1 MMTDR
6 TLSPADNHDD
16 WLEGA
21 LRDDALV
28 HRAEYLPD
36 DGFTARVMAKLP
48 AALSLPSWRTPA
60 VAALWAAAGIGI
72 ALSLPGAYADV
83 VREYLRIVTGHPVT
97 LDQIATGVVMLG
109 VASWT
114 AMVWALRRN

>member
-1 MMTDR
+1 MSDR
-6 TLSPADNHDD
+6 ASSPIDRHDD
-16 WLEGA
+16 WLERA

-48 AALSLPSWRTPA
+48 AAPSLPSWRKPA
-60 VAALWAAAGIGI
+60 VSALWAAAGIGI

-83 VREYLRIVTGHPVT
+83 VREYLRIVAGHPVT
-97 LDQIATGVVMLG
+97 LSQIATGVVMLG

>member
-1 MMTDR
+1 MSNT

-16 WLEGA
+16 WLESA

-48 AALSLPSWRTPA
+48 AAPSLPSWRKPA
-60 VAALWAAAGIGI
+60 VSALWAAASIGI

-83 VREYLRIVTGHPVT
+83 VREYLRIVAGHPVT
-97 LDQIATGVVMLG
+97 LSQIATGVVMLG